1 MGRKAGFKPEPPE
14 FICGEDQAKDLSK
27 RLKELMDLIWAE
39 MTEGEKKEVERL
51 KKNLVN

>member
-1 MGRKAGFKPEPPE
+1 VDGLKMDERVRRYE
-14 FICGEDQAKDLSK
+14 AKDLSK
-27 RLKELMDLIWAE
+27 RLKELMDLIWVE